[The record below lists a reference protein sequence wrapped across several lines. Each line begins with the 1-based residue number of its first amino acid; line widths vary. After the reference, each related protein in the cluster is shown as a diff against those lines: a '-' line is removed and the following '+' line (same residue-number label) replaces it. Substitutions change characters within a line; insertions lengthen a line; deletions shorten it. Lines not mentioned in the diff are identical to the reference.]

1 MARGEWVIKFG
12 ADLQDFKRFV
22 DREPT
27 FWQRNGRPRMRA
39 ALSNYETLQVFV
51 REYDELVL
59 ERRGLYRVLF
69 VQQVAQRVEEA
80 KRAGTFRRRGRRA

>member
-1 MARGEWVIKFG
+1 
-12 ADLQDFKRFV
+12 
-22 DREPT
+22 
-27 FWQRNGRPRMRA
+27 MRA
-39 ALSNYETLQVFV
+39 ALSNYEALQVFV